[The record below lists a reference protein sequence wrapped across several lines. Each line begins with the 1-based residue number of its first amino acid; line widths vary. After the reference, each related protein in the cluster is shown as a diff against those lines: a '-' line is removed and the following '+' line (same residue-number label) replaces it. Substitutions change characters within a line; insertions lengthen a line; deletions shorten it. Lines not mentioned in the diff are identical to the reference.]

1 MEYKK
6 IDDYLG
12 RVSNYIKDQEV
23 VNNTKEELKDHILAI
38 SEDYIDMGYSENE
51 AVDKSIDQMGNA
63 KVVGRELNS
72 IHSDHKNYFM
82 ITIYAITIIATI
94 ISVFY
99 SLNGEISILELISIL
114 LITLSISIMAIPIIK
129 NHIKFKGK
137 NNIIYHIR
145 KVKAVSS
152 YQSLARWIFG
162 FYIILLLFI
171 LISEIISKEFEF
183 NVMIP
188 LWQFISIYATTEY
201 TYTRSTPI
209 YEDGI
214 FAFNRFIKWE
224 DVKSYRWIK
233 SHRKNGIVYEIR
245 LELNNIMNGPMFK
258 VDKGQMKDIENIL
271 SKKGINNR

>member
-1 MEYKK
+1 MEYKA
-6 IDDYLG
+6 ID
-12 RVSNYIKDQEV
+12 NYISEV
-23 VNNTKEELKDHILAI
+23 SKYITNDKVIEDTTEELKDHILAI

-99 SLNGEISILELISIL
+99 SLKGQISILKLISTL
-114 LITLSISIMAIPIIK
+114 LMTFAISVMVIPIIK
-129 NHIKFKGK
+129 NQIKLKEK
-137 NNIIYHIR
+137 NNVIYHIR

-152 YQSLARWIFG
+152 YQSLARWMFG
-162 FYIILLLFI
+162 FYIILLLFMF
-171 LISEIISKEFEF
+171 ISEIMSKEFEF
-183 NVMIP
+183 NVIIP

-201 TYTRSTPI
+201 NYTRSVPI

-214 FAFNRFIKWE
+214 FTLNRFIKW
-224 DVKSYRWIK
+224 DDIRSYKWIK
-233 SHRKNGIVYEIR
+233 SHRKKGIVYEIR